1 MQRKSVKSVLEK
13 IRSGN
18 YTPEEEIIAK
28 HWLHKLNSK
37 IQSGYSDH
45 DLERVSDEMW
55 NVLMKEKLNRPTKIF
70 KLWPRIAVA
79 VAIMMVVS
87 AGLIFYFNDI
97 KHHINLESSYTD
109 IAPGKIGATLTLA
122 NGEKIRLSDAANG
135 EIAKEADISVTKTAD
150 GQVVYK
156 ITSQARNDDNNSSL
170 QGGTTKYP
178 YNTLSTA
185 KGETYILTLPDKSK
199 VWLNAASSLTY
210 SANLNERGMRRVKL
224 EGEAYFEIFKD
235 KAHPFIVKTE
245 NQEVIVHG
253 THFNINSY
261 ADEGRT
267 KTTLLEGTVGIT
279 TVYNAREVMLK
290 PGQQAELEGKSMVVN
305 SANLEEVLAW
315 KNGLFKF
322 KDADIRTVM
331 RQMARWYNIEVIYQG
346 KVPDIVFT
354 GEMYRNENANQLLNM
369 LKFYKVNFK
378 VVDSK
383 KIVIIN

>member
-18 YTPEEEIIAK
+18 YTPEEEIIGK
-28 HWLHKLNSK
+28 RWLHELNSK

-55 NVLMKEKLNRPTKIF
+55 DVLMKADLNRPTKII
-70 KLWPRIAVA
+70 KLWRRVAVA
-79 VAIMMVVS
+79 VAILMVVS
-87 AGLIFYFNDI
+87 AGLIFYFN
-97 KHHINLESSYTD
+97 HINLKSSYTAG
-109 IAPGKIGATLTLA
+109 IVPGRMGATLTLA
-122 NGEKIRLSDAANG
+122 SGEKIRLSDAANG
-135 EIAKEADISVTKTAD
+135 EIAKEAGIRVTKTAD
-150 GQVVYK
+150 GQVVYE
-156 ITSQARNDDNNSSL
+156 IAAQARNDDNNSSL
-170 QGGTTKYP
+170 QGSTTIHP
-178 YNTLSTA
+178 YNTLTTA

-210 SANLNERGMRRVKL
+210 SATLNESGLRRVKL

-267 KTTLLEGTVGIT
+267 KTTLLEGAVGIT

-305 SANLEEVLAW
+305 SADLEEVLAW

-322 KDADIRTVM
+322 KDADIHTVM
-331 RQMARWYNIEVIYQG
+331 RQMARWYNIEVIYMG

-354 GEMYRNENANQLLNM
+354 GEIYRNENADQLFNM

-378 VVDSK
+378 VDDK
-383 KIVIIN
+383 KVMIIN

>member
-13 IRSGN
+13 ICSGN

-45 DLERVSDEMW
+45 DLERVGDEMW
-55 NVLMKEKLNRPTKIF
+55 DVLMKEELNHPTKIF
-70 KLWPRIAVA
+70 KLWPRIAIA

-87 AGLIFYFNDI
+87 AGLVFYFN
-97 KHHINLESSYTD
+97 HINLKSSYTAG
-109 IAPGKIGATLTLA
+109 IAPGRMGATLTLA
-122 NGEKIRLSDAANG
+122 SGKKIRLSDAANG
-135 EIAKEADISVTKTAD
+135 EIAKEADIRVTKTAD
-150 GQVVYK
+150 GQVVYE
-156 ITSQARNDDNNSSL
+156 IASQTRNDDNNRSL

-210 SANLNERGMRRVKL
+210 STTLNEHGARRVKL

-261 ADEGRT
+261 VDEGRT
-267 KTTLLEGTVGIT
+267 KTTLLEGAVGIT

-305 SANLEEVLAW
+305 VANLEEVLAW

-354 GEMYRNENANQLLNM
+354 GEIYRNENASQLFNM

-378 VVDSK
+378 VDGK